1 MFKIDFS
8 YFDYD
13 YGTWANSN
21 CSDPKK
27 LYEAIVFKPEDII
40 KTIKIWY
47 WTKSNVSEYSIPPTQ
62 TNPRSKRESGL
73 LEGLIE
79 GSGMEM
85 ISTVEDEYPFIMGG
99 EPGDPKV
106 VM

>member
-47 WTKSNVSEYSIPPTQ
+47 WTKSNVSEYSSPPPQINLMTMA
-62 TNPRSKRESGL
+62 ESGL
-73 LEGLIE
+73 FE
-79 GSGMEM
+79 
-85 ISTVEDEYPFIMGG
+85 GG
-99 EPGDPKV
+99 EPGDPKEA
-106 VM
+106 M